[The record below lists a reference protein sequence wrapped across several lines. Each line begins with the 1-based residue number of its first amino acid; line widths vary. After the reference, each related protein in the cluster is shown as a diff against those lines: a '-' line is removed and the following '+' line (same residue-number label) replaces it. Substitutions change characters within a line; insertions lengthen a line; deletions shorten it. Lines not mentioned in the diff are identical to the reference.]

1 MATLKQS
8 TINND
13 RSFGFPVGTI
23 LMYDKNDWVD
33 NVTMKDW
40 YACIAVNAFLGCPDL
55 TDRFVIG
62 CDEGFRIAYWNTS
75 LFAFSGET
83 TTRWG
88 GLNTKLLSM
97 NEIAQHL
104 HNINHDHTTYTYNSS
119 TYTHSHTFNR
129 YNSYNTASL
138 PETSMTRTIWSFTAD
153 FAQTTSATHWHPTQ
167 TTSSYAYTSYGSG
180 TINSKIYDTAGNLQT
195 QVSFNQRPAYYTVIF
210 VRRCY

>member
-13 RSFGFPVGTI
+13 RSFGFPIGTI

-33 NVTMKDW
+33 GVTMKDW
-40 YACIAVNAFLGCPDL
+40 YACTAVNTFRGCPDL
-55 TDRFVIG
+55 TDKFIIG
-62 CDEGFRIAYWNTS
+62 CDEGLRIAYWNNFIKS
-75 LFAFSGET
+75 FSGET

-104 HNINHDHTTYTYNSS
+104 HSINHDHTTYTYNSS
-119 TYTHSHTFNR
+119 SYTHYHNFHR
-129 YNSYNTASL
+129 YKSINTASM
-138 PETSMTRTIWSFTAD
+138 PNVGMEN
-153 FAQTTSATHWHPTQ
+153 TTWLWGSGSLVTTPATHWHLAQ

-180 TINSKIYDTAGNLQT
+180 TINNKIYDTIGNLQT
-195 QVSFNQRPAYYTVIF
+195 QVDINQRPAYYTVIF
-210 VRRCY
+210 VKRCY